1 MDKNNV
7 FSIIKKELRLYFNS
21 PIAYIVVFIFLL
33 LSGFFYSRPLFVYGY
48 VTLRHYFD
56 LLPLFLLFFVPAIT
70 MRIFSEEYKTGTIEI
85 IYTLPFRK
93 IEILLGKYISSILVV
108 IFGLLFTLIY
118 PISLIFL
125 GKLDIG
131 MTIAGYIGVLMLV
144 VFYTSVGV
152 FSSSL
157 TKNQIVSFVI
167 TFFILFI
174 FFILGKLGMFVGDL
188 ASYIGIDLHF
198 DNFVRG
204 IVDVRD
210 IVYFLSLSFL
220 FLYFTYLSIQKEK

>member
-144 VFYTSVGV
+144 VFYTSVGI

>member
-7 FSIIKKELRLYFNS
+7 FSIIKKELILYFNS

-93 IEILLGKYISSILVV
+93 IEILLGKYISSISVV

-144 VFYTSVGV
+144 VFYTSVGL

>member
-1 MDKNNV
+1 MDKSNV

-93 IEILLGKYISSILVV
+93 IEILLGKYISSISVV

-152 FSSSL
+152 FGSSL